1 MTDNSSTFLLS
12 RDEFKAHFAA
22 IVPLILE
29 EWPDVP
35 PTILH
40 NSEGEF
46 DRVVTC
52 IALST
57 EHTRSLIR
65 RQLRELYLLAVAQ
78 PSHRQPQLDRGPLQ
92 PQSSGSD
99 LPQRQSSRLMERLT
113 QLTSHP
119 PTDADLKET
128 IALLEE
134 RTEELLAQFKQEV
147 LPDLKEK
154 AKQNIGGSL
163 ITALGIGFIVGL
175 IVGGGRGR

>member
-12 RDEFKAHFAA
+12 PDEFKAHFAA

-40 NSEGEF
+40 SSDGEF

-57 EHTRSLIR
+57 EHTRTLIR
-65 RQLRELYLLAVAQ
+65 RQLRELYLLAVTQA
-78 PSHRQPQLDRGPLQ
+78 SHRRPQANGRPLP
-92 PQSSGSD
+92 PQTATPEPSRPSSH
-99 LPQRQSSRLMERLT
+99 LMERLT
-113 QLTSHP
+113 QLASHP
-119 PTDADLKET
+119 PAEANLKET

-134 RTEELLAQFKQEV
+134 RTEELLAQFKQDV

-163 ITALGIGFIVGL
+163 LTALGIGFILGL